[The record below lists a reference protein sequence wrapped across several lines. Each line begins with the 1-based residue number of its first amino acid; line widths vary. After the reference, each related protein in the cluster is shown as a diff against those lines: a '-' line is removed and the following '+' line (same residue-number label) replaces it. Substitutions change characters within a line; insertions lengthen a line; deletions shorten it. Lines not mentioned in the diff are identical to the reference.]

1 MDDPF
6 APERNRMVQWQIE
19 GRGVRDTRVLQAM
32 REVRRHEFVPE
43 VARALAYRDCPL
55 AIGFGQTISQPYI
68 VGWMSELLELQ
79 PGHRVLEVGAGCGY
93 QTAVLARLCAEVF
106 ALERL
111 DALTQ
116 MARANLERAGAA
128 NVQLRTGDGCL
139 GWPEEAPFDAVLV
152 AAASPM
158 IPRALIEQLAPGGR
172 LVIPLGSSEGQVM
185 TRLSKDEQGETT
197 REYLGEVA
205 FVPLIPGEPG

>member
-1 MDDPF
+1 
-6 APERNRMVQWQIE
+6 MVQWQIE
-19 GRGVRDTRVLQAM
+19 GRGVRDARVLEAM
-32 REVRRHEFVPE
+32 RAVKRHEFVPE

-68 VGWMSELLELQ
+68 VGWMTELLELQ
-79 PGHRVLEVGAGCGY
+79 PGHRVLEIGAGCGY
-93 QTAVLARLCAEVF
+93 QSAVLALLCREVY
-106 ALERL
+106 AIERL

-116 MARANLERAGAA
+116 VARANLQRAGAA
-128 NVQLRTGDGCL
+128 NVHLRTGDGCE
-139 GWPEEAPFDAVLV
+139 GWLEAAPFDAVLV

-158 IPRALIEQLAPGGR
+158 IPFALIQQLAPGGR

-185 TRLSKDEQGETT
+185 TRLTKDPQGETS

-205 FVPLIPGEPG
+205 FVPLIPGAPG